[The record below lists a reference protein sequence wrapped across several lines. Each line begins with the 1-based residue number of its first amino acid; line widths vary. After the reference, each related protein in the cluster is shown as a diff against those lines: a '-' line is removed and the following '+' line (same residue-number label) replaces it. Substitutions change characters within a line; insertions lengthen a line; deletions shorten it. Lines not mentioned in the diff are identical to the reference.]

1 MQTLTEP
8 VPKGLGVLPLT
19 MRFARNISV
28 SNLPPIPY
36 EPSTQMSI
44 YGGDM
49 MKMMGSKDKSTCSRS
64 SSTGERIRDFGQ
76 SDDDR
81 KTDD

>member
-1 MQTLTEP
+1 MHKVSEVDSRRLD
-8 VPKGLGVLPLT
+8 VLPLV
-19 MRFARNISV
+19 MRHARSIKV
-28 SNLPPIPY
+28 SDLPIIPY
-36 EPSTQMSI
+36 DAPSQMSI
-44 YGGDM
+44 YGGDTL
-49 MKMMGSKDKSTCSRS
+49 KMMGNDRSTCSRS

>member
-1 MQTLTEP
+1 MQTFGEDNLT
-8 VPKGLGVLPLT
+8 KSNHLPLI
-19 MRFARNISV
+19 MRYARNISV
-28 SNLPPIPY
+28 SDLPRIPY
-36 EPSTQMSI
+36 EPSTQMSV
-44 YGGDM
+44 YGGDT
-49 MKMMGSKDKSTCSRS
+49 MKMMGSKDRSTCSRS